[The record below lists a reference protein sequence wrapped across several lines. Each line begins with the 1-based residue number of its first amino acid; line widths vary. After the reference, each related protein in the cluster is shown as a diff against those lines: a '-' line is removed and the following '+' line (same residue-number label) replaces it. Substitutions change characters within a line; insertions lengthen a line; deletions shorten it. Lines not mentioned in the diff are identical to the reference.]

1 LSTNVTFS
9 RSSKR
14 LCRLLLIGQLLLVP
28 FAWNAGAHSIASPIR
43 ACVGRD
49 GSLRVL
55 AFGDNCKQQEA
66 LITWNTLG
74 QQGPKGG
81 AGQPGSDGAPGQPGK
96 PGIPGLP
103 GPKGD
108 PGSPGVLHVAEP
120 LPQLVAPHRST
131 TLVAPTITLATT
143 G

>member
-1 LSTNVTFS
+1 MSTNVTLS

-28 FAWNAGAHSIASPIR
+28 FAWNAGAQSIASPIR

-55 AFGDNCKQQEA
+55 TVGGNCKPQEA

-74 QQGPKGG
+74 PRG
-81 AGQPGSDGAPGQPGK
+81 
-96 PGIPGLP
+96 
-103 GPKGD
+103 
-108 PGSPGVLHVAEP
+108 H
-120 LPQLVAPHRST
+120 
-131 TLVAPTITLATT
+131 
-143 G
+143 